1 MVRKI
6 KYQKLNAFTAKGS
19 LGNPAAVLYMQAG
32 QSSPKLSE
40 EEMQQIAREH
50 GDFVSE
56 VVYCVRKRDAIH
68 LTFYSSEGEV
78 DFCGHGTIACMYSLI
93 KDTLKL
99 MERSTIAIET
109 NRKGKLTVYNEIA
122 AHDAVMVAAPKPV
135 YMGMNIERETIADNL
150 GIAPDIIRANLPV
163 ELIDAGLRTLIVPI
177 DSLLDEVSIHPG
189 ENRLKVFCET
199 EGIDTVLIYSL
210 GVADRGCIAHTRV
223 FAPRFGYLEDPATG
237 SGNSAF
243 GYYMIKNRLWDG
255 KNCRIEQGP
264 GHGGYNSI
272 LLGTS
277 EGEVLFGGSAT
288 LCIDGVYC
296 LEDLYMGSAESL
308 SPAG

>member
-32 QSSPKLSE
+32 TKLSE
-40 EEMQQIAREH
+40 EEMLQIAREH
-50 GDFVSE
+50 QGFVSE
-56 VVYCVRKRDAIH
+56 VVYCARRRDAIH

-93 KDTLKL
+93 RDTPKL
-99 MERSTIAIET
+99 MERSTIAVET

-122 AHDAVMVAAPKPV
+122 AHDAVMVAAPKPI
-135 YMGMNIERETIADNL
+135 YMGTGIETGAIADNL
-150 GIAPDIIRANLPV
+150 GIAPDIIRADLPV
-163 ELIDAGLRTLIVPI
+163 DLIDAGLKTLIVPI
-177 DSLLDEVSIHPG
+177 GRLLDEVSIHPG

-210 GVADRGCIAHTRV
+210 EVVDRTCLAHTRV

-255 KNCRIEQGP
+255 KSCRIEQGP

-272 LLGTS
+272 LLSTAG
-277 EGEVLFGGSAT
+277 GEVLCGGAST
-288 LCIDGVYC
+288 LRIDGVYC
-296 LEDLYMGSAESL
+296 LEDLYTGSAEI
-308 SPAG
+308 PGAIG